1 MISELVNRC
10 YDAGLEQIIIE
21 LLSKS
26 YQEPQSMSNTNFQS
40 RIINIKSLK
49 VSIIFLFYCVITNHT
64 LNTHYHYDIHSIK
77 FSWKGGL
84 IRVKI

>member
-1 MISELVNRC
+1 MMSELVNSS

-26 YQEPQSMSNTNFQS
+26 HQEPQSMSNTNFQS
-40 RIINIKSLK
+40 RIINIKPLK
-49 VSIIFLFYCVITNHT
+49 VSIIFLFYGVITSHT
-64 LNTHYHYDIHSIK
+64 LNTPYHYDIHSIY

-84 IRVKI
+84 IRVKL